1 MKINFNYAAA
11 IAVMVLSAFI
21 TTSCNDNDENG
32 VAIISTNLCTAE
44 VDLTNHYR
52 FYTDDD
58 IVVEMDNESNSVLFN
73 TFGSKAERVSLIYQ
87 YRDVD
92 ATVVNG
98 VRHVSNAQV
107 LNGTQLID
115 IENITT
121 KASAEAKNQLA
132 TDSIFEVSTIE
143 SFYAHKGYLNC
154 IIKAPYAALN
164 NKAVYP
170 GITLFADQSDIKE
183 NEMTLHLYYN
193 CHAPKNALTGY
204 LSSFAKSYP
213 LSMFANRIPGTDD
226 ITLKLIVEGQ
236 SNPKTKTFKMTRSD
250 FFRPF

>member
-1 MKINFNYAAA
+1 MKIKFSYAVA
-11 IAVMVLSAFI
+11 IAFMALSTFM
-21 TTSCNDNDENG
+21 TTSCNDSSESG
-32 VAIISTNLCTAE
+32 TVIVGSNLCTAE
-44 VDLTNHYR
+44 VDLTNRYI

-73 TFGSKAERVSLIYQ
+73 TFGAKAERVSLIFQ
-87 YRDVD
+87 YRAED

-98 VRHVSNAQV
+98 VRHVNNAQV

-115 IENITT
+115 VENIVT

-132 TDSIFEVSTIE
+132 TDSIFEISKIE

-154 IIKAPYAALN
+154 IIKAPYAVVS
-164 NKAVYP
+164 NKAIYP
-170 GITLFADQSDIKE
+170 GITLVADQSDIKE

-193 CHAPKNALTGY
+193 CHAPKNAIAGY
-204 LSSFAKSYP
+204 TTSFAKSYP
-213 LSMFANRIPGTDD
+213 LSMFTNRIPGTDD
-226 ITLKLIVEGQ
+226 ITLNLVVEGQ
-236 SNPKTKTFKMTRSD
+236 SATRTATFKMTRSD